1 MAVLFLDPL
10 ALGLLVGLLVYV
22 WVVWRG
28 SFRRWLGR
36 GDGWTALAWPLPA
49 VAIGVPVFAGAVTM
63 ALGLIDWPP
72 PDEPV
77 LGALTYGSAYL
88 VPLTIGT
95 LLPPRW
101 VLPRWARRRL
111 TAVPPPDGVAMP
123 ALLTERGH
131 GSFARWVWRVDAVPG
146 RVRLDATTL
155 RFRAEPVPGGVTG
168 RADRGRVRTFVDE
181 VLGEPELTPSGEV
194 RVVVPRGGRWTH
206 DDLEV
211 DLTAV
216 DGWHVR
222 AGRPWRRD
230 GVVVLE
236 VAGRRSLH
244 LWVADVRRVTEA
256 LSAGR

>member
-1 MAVLFLDPL
+1 VAVLFLDPL
-10 ALGLLVGLLVYV
+10 ALGLLMGLLVYV

-28 SFRRWLGR
+28 SFRRWFGR
-36 GDGWTALAWPLPA
+36 NDGWTAFAWPLPA
-49 VAIGVPVFAGAVTM
+49 VAIGVPIVAGMVTM
-63 ALGLIDWPP
+63 ALGLLDWPP

-111 TAVPPPDGVAMP
+111 VALPAPDGASIP

-131 GSFARWVWRVDAVPG
+131 GSLARWVWWVDAVPG
-146 RVRLDATTL
+146 RVLLDGLTL
-155 RFRAEPVPGGVTG
+155 RFRAEPAPGGTQPP
-168 RADRGRVRTFVDE
+168 RPDRVRTFVDE
-181 VLGEPELTPSGEV
+181 ALGEPELTPSGEV
-194 RVVVPRGGRWTH
+194 RVTVPRGGRWTH

-236 VAGRRSLH
+236 VGGRRPLH
-244 LWVADVRRVTEA
+244 LWVADVRRVTRMLPA
-256 LSAGR
+256 RR